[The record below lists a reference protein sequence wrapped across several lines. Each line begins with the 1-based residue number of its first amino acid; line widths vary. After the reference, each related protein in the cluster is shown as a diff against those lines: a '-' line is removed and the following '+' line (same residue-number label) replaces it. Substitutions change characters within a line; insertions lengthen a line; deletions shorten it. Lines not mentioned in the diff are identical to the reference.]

1 LSSQIEGTTVESPTA
16 EPARRSTAGR
26 MAADFLTKMCVALSL
41 CVVLLAVGEW
51 LSYRWLRSFHADK
64 SKPPEFIAQTNPL
77 ASQLWH
83 EWEQS
88 SNNLQYKAF
97 VVWRREKFEG
107 QAVHVDDAG
116 LRRTEYCDCSP
127 GAYTIWMFGNST
139 LWGMGSLD
147 EQTIPSQLAK
157 LYQESGLRVCVR
169 NYGEYGWVST
179 QELIQLMLE
188 LKANPQKPNLVIFYD
203 GAVDSFLPYETDA
216 GDVHGE
222 YNQIRTFFKEFRTQ
236 QKPGLRFLR
245 STNTYRALEILAA
258 KLQKSSEPKGESVK
272 AERTPDE
279 IARRVQ
285 ANYLKNMELVELL
298 GRQFNFQCD
307 FFWQPSALVGPK
319 PFTPEEEKLRR
330 AAEKANP
337 GIPEIYQATWSLM
350 RQVRNPDFHFLG
362 DVFKDRSDRVY
373 VDGNHVGPG
382 ANQII
387 SGEIF
392 KVVRASYPA
401 EPGPAQ

>member
-1 LSSQIEGTTVESPTA
+1 MSSQIERTTVEPASLEPTRGSM
-16 EPARRSTAGR
+16 ARRV
-26 MAADFLTKMCVALSL
+26 ADFLTKVCVALSL

-64 SKPPEFIAQTNPL
+64 SKPPEFIVQTNPL

-97 VVWRREKFEG
+97 VVWRREKFDG
-107 QAVHVDDAG
+107 QAVHVDEAG
-116 LRRTEYCDCSP
+116 LRRTEYSDCTP

-157 LYQESGLRVCVR
+157 RYQESGLRACVR

-179 QELIQLMLE
+179 QEIIQLMLE

-236 QKPGLRFLR
+236 QKPGFRFLR
-245 STNTYRALEILAA
+245 STNTYRALEILSA
-258 KLQKSSEPKGESVK
+258 KLQQSSEPKPEST
-272 AERTPDE
+272 EGSRTPDE
-279 IARRVQ
+279 IARQIQ

-298 GRQFNFQCD
+298 GRQFNFQCA

-319 PFTPEEEKLRR
+319 PFTPEEEKLRK

-337 GIPEIYQATWSLM
+337 GIPQIYQATWSLM
-350 RQVRNPDFHFLG
+350 RQVPNPDFHYLG
-362 DVFKDRSDRVY
+362 DVFKDQSKRVY
-373 VDGNHVGPG
+373 VDGNHVGPE
-382 ANQII
+382 ANRII

-392 KVVRASYPA
+392 AVVRARYPVGR
-401 EPGPAQ
+401 GPAQ